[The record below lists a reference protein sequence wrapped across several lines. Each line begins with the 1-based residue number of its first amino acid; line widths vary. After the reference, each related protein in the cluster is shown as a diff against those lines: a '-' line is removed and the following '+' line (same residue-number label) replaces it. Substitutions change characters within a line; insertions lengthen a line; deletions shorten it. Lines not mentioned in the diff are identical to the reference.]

1 MEQPVQAFFL
11 QGVETTDVDDAV
23 ADLAFIE
30 EGQAFYVKQHAAD
43 RFGNQGDIK
52 DFASCCCLI
61 EANLIPKDSFTDSG
75 RAFDDVQAAA
85 KEAALE
91 NVVETFYA
99 GGHAREL
106 MRIFTIHPFPRGL
119 IGSVTVKREPAP
131 GVPITVMEPPIDSAS
146 LRVSHR
152 PIPKPPRPSRPTT
165 RSNCSKMRSLSL
177 PSMPIP
183 LSRRAI
189 WAKSLAVV
197 KVSSIGL
204 CSPYLIALESKFST
218 ISETAS

>member
-52 DFASCCCLI
+52 DVASFFCLI

-99 GGHAREL
+99 GGPPREL
-106 MRIFTIHPFPRGL
+106 MVIFNIHPFP
-119 IGSVTVKREPAP
+119 
-131 GVPITVMEPPIDSAS
+131 GVLMARVM
-146 LRVSHR
+146 
-152 PIPKPPRPSRPTT
+152 K
-165 RSNCSKMRSLSL
+165 K
-177 PSMPIP
+177 
-183 LSRRAI
+183 
-189 WAKSLAVV
+189 K
-197 KVSSIGL
+197 
-204 CSPYLIALESKFST
+204 
-218 ISETAS
+218 